1 MNKNWKEF
9 NTYEIKSETVAEK
22 IIFEQKDNIFR
33 IRNELGNMSMEF
45 DLSSGLVFAKSLLED
60 MKYIAHEEVTEFLNE
75 SDLEY
80 QDDDFGAD

>member
-1 MNKNWKEF
+1 MDKTWKEF
-9 NTYEIKSETVAEK
+9 NTYKIKSEDITEK
-22 IIFEQKDNIFR
+22 IIFEQKDNMFR
-33 IRNELGNMSMEF
+33 IRNEFGNMSMEF
-45 DLSSGLVFAKSLLED
+45 DLNSGLVFAKSLLED

>member
-1 MNKNWKEF
+1 MNKTWKEF
-9 NTYEIKSETVAEK
+9 NTYEIKSESVTEK
-22 IIFEQKDNIFR
+22 IIFEQKDGILR
-33 IRNELGNMSMEF
+33 IRNEFGNMNMEF
-45 DLSSGLVFAKSLLED
+45 DLTSGLVFAKSLLED

>member
-1 MNKNWKEF
+1 MDKVWKEF
-9 NTYEIKSETVAEK
+9 NTYKINSDDITEK
-22 IIFEQKDNIFR
+22 IIFEQKDNMFR
-33 IRNELGNMSMEF
+33 IRNEFGNMAMEF
-45 DLSSGLVFAKSLLED
+45 DLNSGLVFAKSLLED

>member
-1 MNKNWKEF
+1 MDKTWKEF
-9 NTYEIKSETVAEK
+9 NTYKIKSEDITEK
-22 IIFEQKDNIFR
+22 IIFEQKDNMFR
-33 IRNELGNMSMEF
+33 IRNEFGNMSMEF